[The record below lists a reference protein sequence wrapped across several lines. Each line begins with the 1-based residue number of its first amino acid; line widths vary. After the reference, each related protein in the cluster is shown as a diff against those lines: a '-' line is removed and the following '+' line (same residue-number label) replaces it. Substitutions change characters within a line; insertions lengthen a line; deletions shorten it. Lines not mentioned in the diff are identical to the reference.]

1 MNLQDYLKQIHK
13 AGINCYYTSIHS
25 DIHHFVTDIIS
36 RGVPKELVIFYFPVV
51 IIQQTNEVAE
61 IVGIDDNGTIVFKT
75 TFNKDGGFT
84 GHSEVL
90 QKLNRGE

>member
-36 RGVPKELVIFYFPVV
+36 RGVPKEL
-51 IIQQTNEVAE
+51 AE